1 MLNLRAAAIFCLLA
15 GLLGAGCTANEPT
28 STTGKLKIVA
38 TTGMVAD
45 LAKNVG
51 LNIVDVEAIMG
62 PGVDPHLYKASPG
75 DVQKLANADLV
86 LINGLHLE
94 GKMADVLKN
103 LGRRKPVVAVTD
115 SIKESQM
122 ISMPGQTATH
132 DPHVWFDVQLWSTCL
147 EPVVEAMSRLRP
159 QHASIFASNAARYRE
174 KLQKLH
180 ESVKEEIAL
189 IPQAQRVMIT
199 AHDAFQYFG
208 RAYHIEVRGIQGI
221 STESEAGLA
230 EINKLVD
237 LIVSRKVKAVFV
249 ESSVSQKNVQAL
261 VEGAQRRGAT
271 VRVGGQLYSDAMGDP
286 DTEDGTYEG
295 MVKANVRT
303 LVGALK

>member
-1 MLNLRAAAIFCLLA
+1 MLNFRAAAIFLALVGLLA
-15 GLLGAGCTANEPT
+15 GCAPEQQSSATR
-28 STTGKLKIVA
+28 KLKVVA

-51 LNIVDVEAIMG
+51 LNLVEVEAIMG

-75 DVQKLANADLV
+75 DVQKLADADLV
-86 LINGLHLE
+86 LISGLHLE
-94 GKMADVLKN
+94 GKMADVLEN
-103 LGRRKPVVAVTD
+103 LGRKKPVVAVTEGV
-115 SIKESQM
+115 SEAKL
-122 ISMPGQTATH
+122 ISMPGQAIAH
-132 DPHVWFDVQLWSTCL
+132 DPHLWFDVELWSECL
-147 EPVVEAMSRLRP
+147 DPIVEALGRLRP
-159 QHASIFASNAARYRE
+159 QNSSVFASNATRYKAE
-174 KLQKLH
+174 LSNLH
-180 ESVKEEIAL
+180 AEVKETIAEI
-189 IPQAQRVMIT
+189 PKAQRVMIT

-208 RAYHIEVRGIQGI
+208 RAYDIEVKGIQGI

-237 LIVSRKVKAVFV
+237 LIVNRRVKAVFV

-261 VEGAQRRGAT
+261 VEGAQRRGAA

-286 DTEDGTYEG
+286 GTEDGTYVG
-295 MVKANVRT
+295 MVRANVRT